1 MLCDECDDAN
11 ILFFFLNMS
20 CDESS
25 FGKYPWE
32 EMGKAKYIKG
42 YISKIYRALNIDA
55 DSVIPIITKY
65 KHEDY

>member
-1 MLCDECDDAN
+1 
-11 ILFFFLNMS
+11 MS